1 MGDFHLWS
9 ASTLAEF
16 HRTPTSCRASEYNL
30 LLHSACHDFPQS
42 PPSSHALSL
51 QLSFSPDVPRR
62 RYDFLLRLQIYK
74 VDHIT
79 AGSFVSF
86 VVKSSSF
93 NILSCF
99 AFSTK
104 TSCVRSFV
112 FQTNATFLLMVNV
125 TFK

>member
-30 LLHSACHDFPQS
+30 LLHSAYHDFPL
-42 PPSSHALSL
+42 SSRPLTLSL
-51 QLSFSPDVPRR
+51 SPDVPRR
-62 RYDFLLRLQIYK
+62 CYDFLLRLQIYK
-74 VDHIT
+74 VDHVIT
-79 AGSFVSF
+79 GSFVSF

-99 AFSTK
+99 DRNELCPFSLFSAK
-104 TSCVRSFV
+104 QQSYQR
-112 FQTNATFLLMVNV
+112 
-125 TFK
+125 

>member
-30 LLHSACHDFPQS
+30 LLHSAYHDFPL
-42 PPSSHALSL
+42 SSRPLTLCRCGSL
-51 QLSFSPDVPRR
+51 FLPTSLVVVTI
-62 RYDFLLRLQIYK
+62 FLLRLQIYK
-74 VDHIT
+74 VDHVT
-79 AGSFVSF
+79 TGSFVSF

-99 AFSTK
+99 AF
-104 TSCVRSFV
+104 RSKRAVSVSLFSR
-112 FQTNATFLLMVNV
+112 QMQQSY
-125 TFK
+125 